1 MSDCCTSIYG
11 LKKQQVRRQEDN
23 MGKNIDWSNLGFGY
37 VKTDYRYVSN
47 FKNGAWDEGTLS
59 TDDMV
64 TISECACVLQYA
76 QTVFEGMK
84 AYTTEDGRIV
94 VFRPD
99 LNAERM
105 ENSAKRL
112 EMPVFPKDRFVDA
125 IVKLV
130 EANADYV
137 PPYGSGATLYIR
149 PYMFGTNAVI
159 GVKPADEYQFR
170 AFCTPVGPYFKGG
183 VKPITIRVSDFDR
196 AAPRGTGHIK
206 AGLNYA
212 MSLHAIMDAHRQG
225 FDENMY
231 LDPATR
237 TKVEE
242 TGGANFLFVT
252 KDNKVVTPKSD
263 SILPSIT
270 RRSLVYVAKE
280 YLGLEVEEREVYFDE
295 VKDFAECGLC
305 GTAAVISPV
314 GKVVNHGE
322 EICFP
327 SGMEKMGPVTQKL
340 YDTLRGIQMGQIEA
354 PEGWLKVVDVE

>member
-1 MSDCCTSIYG
+1 
-11 LKKQQVRRQEDN
+11 
-23 MGKNIDWSNLGFGY
+23 
-37 VKTDYRYVSN
+37 
-47 FKNGAWDEGTLS
+47 
-59 TDDMV
+59 MV

-314 GKVVNHGE
+314 GKIVDHDT
-322 EICFP
+322 EICLP
-327 SGMEKMGPVTQKL
+327 SGMEEMGPITKKL
-340 YDTLRGIQMGQIEA
+340 YDTLTGIQMGRIKA
-354 PEGWLKVVDVE
+354 PEGWIKEIL